1 MQDKKEV
8 IKHSA
13 AIHIQNNITHLQRRA
28 WNVLLANAYDDLP
41 SDDEYDIRV
50 QDLMRVLEFDSKNEA
65 HLKESLKALTTCGVE
80 WNILD
85 KDNEKEWG
93 VTTLL
98 AQAKIKRGTCTY
110 AYSPELRR
118 RLHNPRMYARIN
130 LSMQNKFD
138 SKHAQALWELC
149 VDYLDES
156 RNYGETAFIPLVDFR
171 KLMGIEV
178 EQYLLF
184 KLFNT
189 RVIKEPVAEINRVTD
204 FLVSVEY
211 KREQRK
217 VAAVKFKVR
226 RVLQLPSQ
234 AIRQESLFP
243 DYEDAPVV
251 WELKQAGLSPKDAW
265 KIWQQGFEY
274 VSPDKRPHGVE
285 FDAYIHEK
293 IDLLKRRKA
302 IGKVQTSTGFLMKA
316 ISENYANPEF
326 TEVQAKKSQAKDKQ
340 AEVTKRQRLE
350 EKGVELEKSRRIAA
364 REVCERLISESPE
377 MLAAVVRTLQEND
390 MEFQKAYDQRKT
402 PSDNYEN
409 TAFLKHWIDRE
420 IERLQPEHFGSIQE
434 TYDEQLREIENQL
447 AD

>member
-1 MQDKKEV
+1 M
-8 IKHSA
+8 
-13 AIHIQNNITHLQRRA
+13 
-28 WNVLLANAYDDLP
+28 
-41 SDDEYDIRV
+41 
-50 QDLMRVLEFDSKNEA
+50 
-65 HLKESLKALTTCGVE
+65 LKPYG
-80 WNILD
+80 
-85 KDNEKEWG
+85 
-93 VTTLL
+93 
-98 AQAKIKRGTCTY
+98 R
-110 AYSPELRR
+110 
-118 RLHNPRMYARIN
+118 
-130 LSMQNKFD
+130 
-138 SKHAQALWELC
+138 LC

-234 AIRQESLFP
+234 ATRQESLFP

-302 IGKVQTSTGFLMKA
+302 IG
-316 ISENYANPEF
+316 
-326 TEVQAKKSQAKDKQ
+326 
-340 AEVTKRQRLE
+340 
-350 EKGVELEKSRRIAA
+350 
-364 REVCERLISESPE
+364 
-377 MLAAVVRTLQEND
+377 
-390 MEFQKAYDQRKT
+390 
-402 PSDNYEN
+402 
-409 TAFLKHWIDRE
+409 
-420 IERLQPEHFGSIQE
+420 
-434 TYDEQLREIENQL
+434 
-447 AD
+447 